1 MEFIIQFIKNVM
13 LLLGFVGGGN
23 AFPKPL
29 SAKEEKFYLEKYGYL
44 KGKRLLRSSDALY
57 LENMREREFCLGLEE
72 NSARA
77 LIEYLKKKEN

>member
-29 SAKEEKFYLEKYGYL
+29 SAKEEKFYLEKYASG
-44 KGKRLLRSSDALY
+44 D
-57 LENMREREFCLGLEE
+57 ENAKNM
-72 NSARA
+72 
-77 LIEYLKKKEN
+77 LIEHSLRLVAQIA